1 MDVKM
6 VPYVKENK
14 SILNILLDMCI
25 LLSDIAI
32 VDHFSVLVT
41 FVVFPDDTFTW
52 FCPYAF
58 INRLASN
65 YAI

>member
-25 LLSDIAI
+25 LLSDIAT

-41 FVVFPDDTFTW
+41 FVVFPDDAFTR
-52 FCPYAF
+52 FCPYA
-58 INRLASN
+58 LT
-65 YAI
+65 Y